1 MAVLRDNGWNRR
13 EYGQDKWPPLL
24 AKARSLIDDGERSL
38 SRVVRSVHREMTVPI
53 SAKVEPCTVLGK
65 VVDLPRSFAW
75 SGSVGYFADLVIE
88 ACGESTQAVVE
99 LGSGWGRCLFDV
111 WLRGGPRRARYYG
124 LEMTE
129 SGRACA
135 QAIAAIEPDLAFYTT
150 PYDFTAPDYAAIERS
165 SRAVV
170 FSDFSICVVP
180 RIPREVFTGLRALAD
195 EVVGLTIEP
204 FGWQLDAELA
214 QGRAGSSAAYAER
227 HDYTRNVWPLLREL
241 REEGVLE
248 VDFLEPEAVGLKPEC
263 SMSVARWRLL

>member
-1 MAVLRDNGWNRR
+1 MPVLRDNGWNHR
-13 EYGQDKWPPLL
+13 EYGQDKWPPLH
-24 AKARSLIDDGERSL
+24 AKARSLIGEGERSL
-38 SRVVRSVHREMTVPI
+38 SRVVRNVHREMTVPI
-53 SAKVEPCTVLGK
+53 SAKAELCTVLGK
-65 VVDLPRSFAW
+65 ELELPRSFAW
-75 SGSVGYFADLVIE
+75 SGSAGYFADLVIE
-88 ACGESTQAVVE
+88 ACGEATQTVVE

-129 SGRACA
+129 TGRDCA
-135 QAIAAIEPDLAFYTT
+135 ETIAAIEPDLTFHSL
-150 PYDFTAPDYAAIERS
+150 PYDFTAPDYTAIERS

-204 FGWQLDAELA
+204 FGWQIGDQL
-214 QGRAGSSAAYAER
+214 QGRRGSSSVYAEK
-227 HDYTRNVWPLLREL
+227 HDYNRNVWPLLREL
-241 REEGVLE
+241 EEEGFLAI
-248 VDFLEPEAVGLKPEC
+248 DFLEPEAVGLKPEC